1 MKGSRVMDYERLL
14 DLVKRRRSI
23 RKFKPKPIPDEY
35 VDKIIEVARWAPS
48 GANSQPWEF
57 IVVKNKRLRNKI
69 IDFAIEQTPISY
81 NIERTRQKGLRF
93 FEQGGPPAK
102 EYNRD
107 APVFIL
113 VCGDTRTKD
122 FYPLIYTLTTGDQI
136 FQSSLASAF
145 LYMTLAATSLGLASK
160 WLTAVATPLVQ
171 PLVKDLLGIPKEM
184 AIYDM
189 MLVGYPASKP
199 RPRPVRAAEDI
210 VHYERYDKSKFLS
223 EDNLRRRLVKGKAW
237 MQATTRRG

>member
-1 MKGSRVMDYERLL
+1 MKGSVAMDYEGLL
-14 DLVKRRRSI
+14 DLVMRRRSI

-35 VDKIIEVARWAPS
+35 VNKIIEVARWAPS

-57 IVVKNKRLRNKI
+57 IVVKNKKLRNKI
-69 IDFAIEQTPISY
+69 VDFAIEQTRISY
-81 NIERTRQKGLRF
+81 KMERTREKGLRF

-107 APVFIL
+107 VPVFIL
-113 VCGDTRTKD
+113 VCGDPRTKD

-136 FQSSLASAF
+136 YQSSLASAF

-184 AIYDM
+184 EIYDM
-189 MLVGYPASKP
+189 MMVGYPASKP
-199 RPRPVRAAEDI
+199 RPRPVRTAEDI
-210 VHYERYDKSKFLS
+210 VHYERYDKGKFLS
-223 EDNLRRRLVKGKAW
+223 EDDLRRRMVKGKAW
-237 MQATTRRG
+237 VQATTRRG

>member
-1 MKGSRVMDYERLL
+1 MKGGIAMDYEGLL

-23 RKFKPKPIPDEY
+23 RKFKPEPIPDEY

-57 IVVKNKRLRNKI
+57 IVIKNKRLRNKI
-69 IDFAIEQTPISY
+69 IDFAIEQTSISY
-81 NIERTRQKGLRF
+81 NIERTRDEKLRF

-107 APVFIL
+107 APVCIL

-160 WLTAVATPLVQ
+160 WLTAVATPLVE
-171 PLVKDLLGIPKEM
+171 PLVKDLLGIPKVM
-184 AIYDM
+184 ALYDM

-199 RPRPVRAAEDI
+199 RPRPVRDAQDI

-223 EDNLRRRLVKGKAW
+223 EDHLRQRLVKGKAW

>member
-1 MKGSRVMDYERLL
+1 MKGSIVTDYERLL

-35 VDKIIEVARWAPS
+35 VNKIIEVARWAPS

-57 IVVKNKRLRNKI
+57 IVVKNKRRRNKI
-69 IDFAIEQTPISY
+69 IDLAIEQTLISY
-81 NIERTRQKGLRF
+81 NIERTREKGLRF

-136 FQSSLASAF
+136 YQSSLASAF

-184 AIYDM
+184 EIYDM
-189 MLVGYPASKP
+189 MMVGYPASKP
-199 RPRPVRAAEDI
+199 RPRPVRTAEDI
-210 VHYERYDKSKFLS
+210 VHYERYDKGKFLS
-223 EDNLRRRLVKGKAW
+223 EDDLRRRMVKGKAW
-237 MQATTRRG
+237 VQATTRRG

>member
-1 MKGSRVMDYERLL
+1 MKGSVAMDYEGLL

-23 RKFKPKPIPDEY
+23 RQFKREPIPDEY
-35 VDKIIEVARWAPS
+35 VEKIIEVARWAPS
-48 GANSQPWEF
+48 GANSQPREV
-57 IVVKNKRLRNKI
+57 IVVKNKKLRNKI
-69 IDFAIEQTPISY
+69 VDFAIEQTRISY
-81 NIERTRQKGLRF
+81 KIERTREKGLRF

-102 EYNRD
+102 EFNRD

-113 VCGDTRTKD
+113 VCGDPRTKD

-136 FQSSLASAF
+136 YQSSLASAF

-171 PLVKDLLGIPKEM
+171 PLVKELLGIPKEM
-184 AIYDM
+184 EIYDM
-189 MLVGYPASKP
+189 MMVGYPGSKP

-223 EDNLRRRLVKGKAW
+223 EDDLRRRMVKGKAW
-237 MQATTRRG
+237 VQATTRRG

>member
-1 MKGSRVMDYERLL
+1 MDYESFL
-14 DLVKRRRSI
+14 DLVVRRRSI
-23 RKFKPKPIPDEY
+23 RKFKRESIPDEY

-57 IVVKNKRLRNKI
+57 IVVKNKKLRNKI
-69 IDFAIEQTPISY
+69 IDFAIEQTRTSY
-81 NIERTRQKGLRF
+81 KIERTREKGLRF

-102 EYNRD
+102 EFNRD

-113 VCGDTRTKD
+113 VCGDPRTKD

-136 FQSSLASAF
+136 YQSSLASAF

-160 WLTAVATPLVQ
+160 WLTALATPLVQ

-184 AIYDM
+184 EIYDM
-189 MLVGYPASKP
+189 MMVGYPASKP
-199 RPRPVRAAEDI
+199 RPRPVRTAEDI
-210 VHYERYDKSKFLS
+210 VHYERYDKGKFLS
-223 EDNLRRRLVKGKAW
+223 EDDLRRRMVKGKAW
-237 MQATTRRG
+237 VQATTRRG